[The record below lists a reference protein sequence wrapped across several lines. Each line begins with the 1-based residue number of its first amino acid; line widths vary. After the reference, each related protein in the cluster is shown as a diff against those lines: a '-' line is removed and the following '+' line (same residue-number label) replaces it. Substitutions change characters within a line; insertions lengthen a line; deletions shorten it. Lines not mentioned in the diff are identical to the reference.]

1 MQNALIV
8 AQVAVSMV
16 LLVGAGLLLA
26 SFYRSQTVDPGYR
39 ANHVLSAEA
48 FTNFSKYPDIGA
60 QLRFYQPVLEVF
72 AALALLVTMAGITG
86 VIATSVSQRTQE
98 FGVRIVLGASRGHV
112 LGQVIGRGLTLVAIG
127 LAIGAAASAAST
139 RALSAYLFDTAPTD
153 PATFVAVAV
162 SFVLAAAVACAGA
175 RMAGDDRR
183 SDAGAARRLGH

>member
-1 MQNALIV
+1 M
-8 AQVAVSMV
+8 
-16 LLVGAGLLLA
+16 
-26 SFYRSQTVDPGYR
+26 
-39 ANHVLSAEA
+39 LSAEA

-98 FGVRIVLGASRGHV
+98 FGVRIVLGASGGRV

>member
-72 AALALLVTMAGITG
+72 AALALLVTIAGITG

-98 FGVRIVLGASRGHV
+98 FGVRIVLGASRGRV

>member
-39 ANHVLSAEA
+39 AHHVLSAEA

-72 AALALLVTMAGITG
+72 AALALLVTIAGITG

-98 FGVRIVLGASRGHV
+98 FGVRIVLGASRGRTSSTPR
-112 LGQVIGRGLTLVAIG
+112 QPIPR
-127 LAIGAAASAAST
+127 LASPLPCRLSWQPRS
-139 RALSAYLFDTAPTD
+139 RAPGPAWRATTVD
-153 PATFVAVAV
+153 PMQALRA
-162 SFVLAAAVACAGA
+162 
-175 RMAGDDRR
+175 D
-183 SDAGAARRLGH
+183 

>member
-98 FGVRIVLGASRGHV
+98 FGVRIVLGASRGRV

-127 LAIGAAASAAST
+127 LAIGAAASAPST
-139 RALSAYLFDTAPTD
+139 RALSAYLFDPRQPIPRLSSPLPYRLSWQPRSRAPG
-153 PATFVAVAV
+153 PAWRATTVDSMQALRA
-162 SFVLAAAVACAGA
+162 
-175 RMAGDDRR
+175 D
-183 SDAGAARRLGH
+183 

>member
-16 LLVGAGLLLA
+16 LLVSAGLLLA
-26 SFYRSQTVDPGYR
+26 SFYRSQTVDPGYL

-98 FGVRIVLGASRGHV
+98 FGVRIVLGAGRDTV
-112 LGQVIGRGLTLVAIG
+112 LRMVIGEGLLLVAAG
-127 LAIGAAASAAST
+127 LALGAVAAFAAT
-139 RALSAYLFDTAPTD
+139 RVLAAYLFQTTPTD
-153 PATFVAVAV
+153 PLTFGGVAVA
-162 SFVLAAAVACAGA
+162 
-175 RMAGDDRR
+175 
-183 SDAGAARRLGH
+183 

>member
-8 AQVAVSMV
+8 AQVVVSMV

>member
-1 MQNALIV
+1 
-8 AQVAVSMV
+8 MV

-72 AALALLVTMAGITG
+72 AALALLVTIACITG

-98 FGVRIVLGASRGHV
+98 FGVRIVLGASRG
-112 LGQVIGRGLTLVAIG
+112 RT
-127 LAIGAAASAAST
+127 SST
-139 RALSAYLFDTAPTD
+139 PRQPIPAYAPSD
-153 PATFVAVAV
+153 YKIR
-162 SFVLAAAVACAGA
+162 AGA
-175 RMAGDDRR
+175 V
-183 SDAGAARRLGH
+183 DASSPQSVTSGESQSEQ

>member
-98 FGVRIVLGASRGHV
+98 FGVRIVLGASRGRV

>member
-98 FGVRIVLGASRGHV
+98 FGVRIVLGASRGRV

-127 LAIGAAASAAST
+127 LAIGAAASAALT

>member
-1 MQNALIV
+1 MRATSLSRV
-8 AQVAVSMV
+8 AIV

-98 FGVRIVLGASRGHV
+98 FGVRIVLGASRG
-112 LGQVIGRGLTLVAIG
+112 RT
-127 LAIGAAASAAST
+127 SST
-139 RALSAYLFDTAPTD
+139 PRQPIPRLSSPLPCRLSWQPRSRAPGPAWRATTVD
-153 PATFVAVAV
+153 PMQALRA
-162 SFVLAAAVACAGA
+162 
-175 RMAGDDRR
+175 D
-183 SDAGAARRLGH
+183 